1 MLSNKMTFSLMSL
14 ITILALAFVVSPAIA
29 ADFTTKVTQVGTLT
43 YQVNADGTA
52 LSTEAITVD
61 LDIEFGKPIGGIVG
75 DTAAGAVNITA
86 TSFDKFGQVVTATI
100 DLLDLPVTDD
110 DPDDAYPART
120 ASKRR
125 IRLSITA
132 ANPTA
137 GATDP
142 PTALVTKIIVSIPK
156 FQTIDPSVA
165 AADNMSEA
173 KFHTITPLQPAPLQ
187 PSRPTVVSIQRLR
200 PGSQLVLSAFEEKV
214 VTGAFDIR
222 IVLTELPSGGFK
234 LADHVNVAGGTASN
248 LVVGKTFKREGLT
261 DVASMTLVPHPFEGD
276 YDHGIGTLPGSGT
289 GTDTVPLPTNI
300 SAAAGDQVY
309 HQFRVTITPHNRSTV
324 VTVSIKAFSDGET
337 PSYKYDPALFA
348 GGPNGRHYLTV
359 DVERKRTALGAG
371 YQLYLPKGDPA
382 GKVPVDGFHIVTSN
396 KVNSGIDWSAEK
408 DADDKTKVEN
418 VNHKQTPAQLFYNV
432 RQTADLPNLETF
444 LANNGTIDLVAY
456 AGKPADAA
464 PAANQVYISE
474 VMWGSDASQDP
485 VNSSQWI
492 EIANRTTGV
501 ITIDEN
507 RWALWFY
514 QAHEE
519 PADSYAKEDGTL
531 GTLQDRIGTVDSET
545 EIGWPI
551 AGIGQSG
558 RTNIIAG
565 QADVVAIAPTQKL
578 VSMSRA
584 MEADTSTG
592 ATAGAMVPADGT
604 MMSSWTPSSAPSVNF
619 ILIAQG
625 RYDASPGSTGV
636 TFPDAPIPD
645 PVLTPASV
653 AMPEDIMIT
662 EIMVDTGDGRL
673 PQWIELTNVSGADV
687 SLAGW
692 SLIISNSNADAD
704 AVGASV
710 GINLSGTLGVGGGED
725 AGGTLG
731 KSLLLVSWAGRN
743 SRNLD
748 GSERVVDVSDAVGE
762 TGRYKLISDM
772 AFMIALI
779 PPQETGVLTYGD
791 AAGNLG
797 ADEAWDIPMSDGGR
811 SSLIRREMD
820 IAGMAT
826 MGTAANGWVLASS
839 TALVSGPATWYGSD
853 EDAGTPGYD
862 AGGPLPVSLS
872 HFRPARDKDTGAA
885 VITWSTQSELNNAG
899 FFIKRSQQRDGQF
912 KIINA
917 AMIQGA
923 GTTSEK
929 QFYTYT
935 DTTAQPNVVYY
946 YQIEDVSLDGNR
958 QTLTNGIRL
967 KGHIGAAGKL
977 TTLWGDLKTSQ

>member
-1 MLSNKMTFSLMSL
+1 MLSKKMAFSLMSL
-14 ITILALAFVVSPAIA
+14 LTIIALAFVAPSAMAQAEFAVTLAPAEAAAFSSETESTIVKLKVTTA
-29 ADFTTKVTQVGTLT
+29 QPVPSANGDNPLTLTTEPVLNKDRLVVPGYTPVFGLDADFAEQ
-43 YQVNADGTA
+43 Q
-52 LSTEAITVD
+52 
-61 LDIEFGKPIGGIVG
+61 
-75 DTAAGAVNITA
+75 TA
-86 TSFDKFGQVVTATI
+86 TERYLTI
-100 DLLDLPVTDD
+100 SLPSV
-110 DPDDAYPART
+110 
-120 ASKRR
+120 
-125 IRLSITA
+125 
-132 ANPTA
+132 
-137 GATDP
+137 GATLQANLPYTIYVSVPVLMTSDP
-142 PTALVTKIIVSIPK
+142 TVTIVEKANESKETFFKITLNK
-156 FQTIDPSVA
+156 AVA
-165 AADNMSEA
+165 D
-173 KFHTITPLQPAPLQ
+173 Q

-200 PGSQLVLSAFEEKV
+200 PGTQLVVSAFEEKV
-214 VTGAFDIR
+214 VTGAFDVR
-222 IVLTELPSGGFK
+222 IVLTELPSDGFK
-234 LADHVNVAGGTASN
+234 LADHVLVDGGTASS
-248 LVVGKTFKREGLT
+248 LVVGKTFSRAIIGTNPPTVGNLLPLLT
-261 DVASMTLVPHPFEGD
+261 IVPHPLEGD
-276 YDHGIGTLPGSGT
+276 YDHNIPNTPGQAGT
-289 GTDTVPLPTNI
+289 GADTIPLPTNI
-300 SAAAGDQVY
+300 SASARDQVY
-309 HQFRVTITPHNRSTV
+309 HQFRVTITPHNRSKA

-337 PSYKYDPALFA
+337 PSYKYDPVLFA
-348 GGPNGRHYLTV
+348 GGPNGRHYLTI
-359 DVERKRTALGAG
+359 DVERKPDALGDG

-382 GKVPVDGFHIVTSN
+382 GTAPVDGYYIVTR
-396 KVNSGIDWSAEK
+396 KKDDSGINWSAEK
-408 DADDKTKVEN
+408 DNDAGDLPAVEN
-418 VNHKQTPAQLFYNV
+418 VSHKQTPAQLLFNV
-432 RQTADLPNLETF
+432 REAETLPNLETF

-456 AGKPADAA
+456 AAKPADAA

-474 VMWGSDASQDP
+474 VMWGSDASKTP
-485 VNSSQWI
+485 SNNSQWI
-492 EIANRTTGV
+492 EIANRTTGA
-501 ITIDEN
+501 ITIAEN
-507 RWALWFY
+507 GWALWFY
-514 QAHEE
+514 QAHET

-545 EIGWPI
+545 EIGWQI

-558 RTNIIAG
+558 RTNITAG
-565 QADVVAIAPTQKL
+565 AADVAAIAPTQKL

-604 MMSSWTPSSAPSVNF
+604 MMSSWTASAAPSVNF
-619 ILIAQG
+619 ILVAEG
-625 RYDASPGSTGV
+625 RYDASPGSGGV
-636 TFPDAPIPD
+636 TFPDAPIPE
-645 PVLTPASV
+645 PESTPAPV

-692 SLIISNSNADAD
+692 SLIISNSDADAD

-731 KSLLLVSWAGRN
+731 KSLLLVSWDGRN

-748 GSERVVDVSDAVGE
+748 GSERVVDVSDTVGE
-762 TGRYKLISDM
+762 AGRYKLISDM

-797 ADEAWDIPMSDGGR
+797 ADEAWDIPTSDGGR
-811 SSLIRREMD
+811 SSLIRREMLD
-820 IAGMAT
+820 DGMAT

-839 TALVSGPATWYGSD
+839 TSLVSGPATWYGSD

-912 KIINA
+912 KVINA

-977 TTLWGDLKTSQ
+977 TTLWGELKTSQ